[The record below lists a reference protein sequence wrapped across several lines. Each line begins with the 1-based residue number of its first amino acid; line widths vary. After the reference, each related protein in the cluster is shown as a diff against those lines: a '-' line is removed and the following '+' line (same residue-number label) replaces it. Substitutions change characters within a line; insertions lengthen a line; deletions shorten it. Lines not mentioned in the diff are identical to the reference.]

1 MDTYHSTSIG
11 TPQMKWATQV
21 ACSTAQSA
29 SALTPGDLR
38 ALVIKLEARLVA
50 QDDEIGV
57 LQRLNGELWQEIR
70 RLKGPQLPLE
80 IFLLIVDAASEDKT
94 ALKTFS
100 LVSPG
105 WLSVARRHLFGK
117 ISLRGHDLVAASIL
131 SSPLC
136 TLFPHVR
143 TIDITAPSNY
153 YDEGFDYFAI
163 PGLSPPRVDTHRIDE
178 LLVHIPKFS
187 ALTTLGLYSME
198 LADLDAV
205 ERALPASMKRRVR
218 RLKIHSPEYISMR
231 RIAAFVST
239 FEGLT
244 TLECGEI
251 FEYWREDV
259 VAAFFVDDFAASMIS
274 PPATV
279 RSLVLH
285 AKGELESAVLEWFT
299 QQHAGVIDSL
309 VVQHS
314 SSISGFKNFLTRFG
328 PTLSNIELSFYEPE
342 EAGLDTL
349 FDKLQSLK
357 SVSLTFGQFAFDQ
370 LAPSLFSRLPSSI
383 EEITLNLMDVA
394 THDQLRYRDRREA
407 WSSVDS
413 MLAQEQEEE
422 KRFVALRRVSIFC
435 AKGGGAMGMDSEEG
449 ARRRILRLLPKFA
462 VAVGQEKEVQLV
474 VGIV

>member
-70 RLKGPQLPLE
+70 RLKGPRLPLE
-80 IFLLIVDAASEDKT
+80 IFLLIVDAASEDKA

-100 LVSPG
+100 LVSHG
-105 WLSVARRHLFGK
+105 WMYVARRHLFNK
-117 ISLRGHDLVAASIL
+117 ISFRGHDTGTASIL
-131 SSPLC
+131 SSPFC

-231 RIAAFVST
+231 LIAAFVST

-259 VAAFFVDDFAASMIS
+259 VAAFFVDDSTPTPMS
-274 PPATV
+274 PPPVTV

-285 AKGELESAVLEWFT
+285 EKGQLESAVLEWFT
-299 QQHAGVIDSL
+299 EQHGGVIDSL
-309 VVQHS
+309 VVRHS
-314 SSISGFKNFLTRFG
+314 SSILGLKNLSRFG
-328 PTLSNIELSFYEPE
+328 PTLSNIELSFYQPE

-349 FDKLQSLK
+349 FDNLQSLK

-370 LAPSLFSRLPSSI
+370 LAPSLFSRLPSNI
-383 EEITLNLMDVA
+383 EEITLHLMDVA
-394 THDQLRYRDRREA
+394 AHDQLRYRERREA
-407 WSSVDS
+407 WSRLDC
-413 MLAQEQEEE
+413 MLADSEE
-422 KRFVALRRVSIFC
+422 KRFAALRRVSIFC
-435 AKGGGAMGMDSEEG
+435 AKGGGAMGIDSEEG
-449 ARRRILRLLPKFA
+449 ARKRIFRLLPKFA
-462 VAVGQEKEVQLV
+462 VAAEQEKEVQLV